1 MTALFPI
8 SLGTISNFVN
18 EDERLKLFKNITSVK
33 HKPHASII
41 GNGVSSHRSDRMQDF
56 PSFINKNIKNRLID
70 QVSTY
75 GMVYGVGNKLKVNNV
90 WSNIQNSGSIL
101 NEHSHPNSI
110 ISGALY
116 INVNDS
122 CSITFHNPNPYIY
135 FTHFVER
142 TTFSFEWQQ
151 YPVKNGDLLLFPSW
165 LKHGHRDHVNEMDN
179 RVVISFNAGLG

>member
-18 EDERLKLFKNITSVK
+18 EDERLKLFKDITSVK
-33 HKPHASII
+33 HKSHESII

-70 QVSTY
+70 QVSKY
-75 GMVYGVGNKLKVNNV
+75 GMVYGVGNNLKVYNI

-110 ISGALY
+110 VSGALY

-142 TTFSFEWQQ
+142 TAFSFEWQQ

-165 LKHGHRDHVNEMDN
+165 LKHGHHDHVNEMDN